1 MVKLSCEFNRT
12 MRLVCMVA
20 ALLCA
25 NRVGR
30 FFILNDFSDT
40 DDFAD
45 ACHVVVFIKRNIIIV
60 LVH

>member
-1 MVKLSCEFNRT
+1 MIQFICDNSYHAPCVYG
-12 MRLVCMVA
+12 A